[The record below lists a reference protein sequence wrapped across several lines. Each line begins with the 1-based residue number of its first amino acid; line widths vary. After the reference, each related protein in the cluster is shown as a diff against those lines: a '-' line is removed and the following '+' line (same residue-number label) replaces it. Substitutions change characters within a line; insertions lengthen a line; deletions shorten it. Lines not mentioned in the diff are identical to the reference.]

1 MSTGTNARSKPLF
14 EGQIVRFRSPH
25 ANNVWLYDVCR
36 VNPKYGYLEWYAL
49 NDPTDQQKQ
58 QATIGA

>member
-25 ANNVWLYDVCR
+25 VNNVWLYDVCKR
-36 VNPKYGYLEWYAL
+36 NPRYGCLEWWAL
-49 NDPTDQQKQ
+49 NDPTDQQKK
-58 QATIGA
+58 QATIEA